1 MDKMFAARRD
11 RYRGAAA
18 ARSDRRSMA
27 TADRQPPE
35 GDIISSTI
43 TREERT
49 TAPRARRLRAPGWRD
64 TRLLVGL
71 LLVMLSVAGG
81 VRLASSLDETTPV
94 YAAAREILPGQE
106 VEAQDLVPV
115 RVRMDA
121 PMAHYLD
128 GTQPLA
134 PGTVA
139 LRQVAEGE
147 LVPAGSLG
155 TASQARDKTVTVP
168 IDPAAAQTFTV
179 GTVVDMWVSRR
190 DPDQVGTA
198 YLDPELLLSR
208 AVVAATPTSSNGLGM
223 GIGRAAV
230 QVVVPADRVGA
241 VISSV
246 DQGAKLTLVPSP
258 GGAGSTS

>member
-1 MDKMFAARRD
+1 MTS
-11 RYRGAAA
+11 G
-18 ARSDRRSMA
+18 
-27 TADRQPPE
+27 
-35 GDIISSTI
+35 I
-43 TREERT
+43 TREER
-49 TAPRARRLRAPGWRD
+49 AESPRARRLRLPGWRD

-71 LLVMLSVAGG
+71 LLVLLSVAGG
-81 VRLASSLDETTPV
+81 VRLVSSLDQTTAV
-94 YAAAREILPGQE
+94 YAAARPILPGQE
-106 VEAQDLVPV
+106 VGSDDVLPV
-115 RVRMDA
+115 QVRMDA
-121 PMAHYLD
+121 PMASYLD

-147 LVPAGSLG
+147 LVPAGALG
-155 TASQARDKTVTVP
+155 SASQARDKTVTVP
-168 IDPAAAQTFTV
+168 IDPATAQTFTV
-179 GTVVDMWVSRR
+179 GTVVDVWVSRR

-246 DQGAKLTLVPSP
+246 DQEAKVTLVPSP
-258 GGAGSTS
+258 GGAGNAS